1 VIRVGFELDGERVA
15 ATARPDT
22 PLRDLLREQVGKTG
36 VKVGC
41 ESGRC
46 GACTVLLDGEPV
58 KSCLVPAPKVEGRS
72 VTTVHGLGGEGELT
86 PVQKAFVDHFATQC
100 GYCTPGFVVAATA
113 FVTDAEDPS
122 REEVE
127 EALEGNVCRCTGYEK
142 IVDAVAA
149 VTDGEGDGDDDRDV
163 PDS

>member
-1 VIRVGFELDGERVA
+1 VIRVGFELDGEAVT

-22 PLRDLLREQVGKTG
+22 PLRDLLRDTFEKTG

-46 GACTVLLDGEPV
+46 GVCTVLLDDEPV

-72 VTTVHGLGGEGELT
+72 VTTVHGLGGDGELT
-86 PVQKAFVDHFATQC
+86 PVQEAFVEHFATQC
-100 GYCTPGFVVAATA
+100 GYCTPGFVVTATD
-113 FVTDAEDPS
+113 FVATAEDPS
-122 REEVE
+122 RGEIEA
-127 EALEGNVCRCTGYEK
+127 ALEGNVCRCTGYER

-149 VTDGEGDGDDDRDV
+149 AAADDADSESEG
-163 PDS
+163 